1 MIRNFLKEVILIIIG
16 KPAENIAD
24 LLDTKKY
31 INEFVIAKNLDITI
45 NQARNFLYKLS
56 DYGVVSSIR
65 KKDKKKGWFTYFWR
79 IEPLKAL
86 EFLKANLEKR
96 AEQTINQIK
105 SREEKIFYICN
116 VCNIE
121 HTEEN
126 ALLYDFTCNECGNIF
141 SIKDNS
147 KTIKEFKKNLEKLQ
161 KTLKEIAEGIRLE
174 KEKIQKEVEKESRKI
189 EKEKEVKRILH
200 RQQAKKLRKQKLKN
214 GYIKKKIIKKLIKKK
229 K

>member
-96 AEQTINQIK
+96 AEQTVNQIK